1 MISTW
6 GATGGL
12 KPAMSLNLL
21 SGAISSLVTFSRS
34 TVATVTDFEGV
45 IKNTK
50 INEARF
56 DGMRRVENLLA
67 YSQAIGGTTGWSNNA
82 TTSTVNN
89 VSAPDGTTTASKLTE
104 DATTNSHYVGTT
116 TLNTII
122 SGQTYNFSIYLKK
135 GTGATA
141 PQYVQFNAYTSSFNC
156 GIVIDLN
163 AGTIYSTLYIG
174 GATVSSSSVNSI
186 GKGWYKYT
194 FTTKAIAN
202 SGAANA
208 PAIVF
213 INNNPALAI
222 GSGSPSYL
230 GATTSDVYCWGAM
243 VENVTGQT
251 NQNPSE
257 YVSTNVLSYPYQGAG
272 VDGVQ
277 YFNYTNPNCA
287 INGVLTQ
294 IPTTPIN
301 SSNSKWAYNCTTAGD
316 YFSTP
321 SSTANRITGDL
332 SLLAQVALDDW
343 TPTTVQCLIV
353 KDGVSAGTRSWAF
366 NVQASGVLRLN
377 VSFNGTALFSYDSTV
392 ATGFTDRTVHYV
404 GVQRESSTGIIR
416 FYTSEDGRTFTQ
428 LGADVAGTAGALY
441 DATTQPVQFGNLS
454 GLSFALDGKIYDS
467 HVYSGLKFTGTSTMV
482 MDFDPSNWTVGQGNL
497 LTYSQDFSNAVWT
510 KTNATI
516 TTAANVAPDGTL
528 TATLLIESATT
539 AIHYMARSAVTAGV
553 SNGTSY
559 TYSLYFKYAGRQY
572 FVLDLSDALTGG
584 CYIYVDAL
592 NGVITQSVAKTGS
605 WTTVGSSISA
615 VGNGWY
621 RASVTGILGAN
632 NALSPIVWLSS
643 TSTGGENSSY
653 TGDGY
658 SGIYIWGAQLTQT
671 STAVP
676 YLPTTSVAIPSGFL
690 GLETGEVWTLNGN
703 AKIYQGLWD
712 ATGPSSLLIEEQ
724 RINVFLNSTAPATQS
739 YTTSATPYT
748 LSFYGSGT
756 ITLSGSYVAVVAG
769 IDAYTRKTL
778 TFTPTAASLVMTLT
792 GTITSPQLEAGS
804 FATSPIVTA
813 GAQVTRTADQASMT
827 GTNFSSWY
835 NTNASSI
842 YWEGDVIDISS
853 QVKALYALSDNTITN
868 RIDAYEA
875 SGTINFDV
883 YGTGKSSVT
892 ANTKFKV
899 GQSLSATTV
908 LTALNGSVSSTAN
921 TMPSGLNRL
930 NLGSNYTLGTNPMS
944 GHVRQFNVYS
954 TALPTAV
961 LTSLTS

>member
-1 MISTW
+1 MQNSAVRLKAIK
-6 GATGGL
+6 TGGNSMNPT
-12 KPAMSLNLL
+12 PAMSLNLL

-366 NVQASGVLRLN
+366 NVQTSGAPRLN
-377 VSFNGTALFSYDSTV
+377 YSLDGTNILSATATV

-467 HVYSGLKFTGTSTMV
+467 HVYNGLKFTGTSTMV
-482 MDFDPSNWTVGQGNL
+482 MDFDPSNWTSG
-497 LTYSQDFSNAVWT
+497 
-510 KTNATI
+510 
-516 TTAANVAPDGTL
+516 TTFT
-528 TATLLIESATT
+528 
-539 AIHYMARSAVTAGV
+539 
-553 SNGTSY
+553 
-559 TYSLYFKYAGRQY
+559 
-572 FVLDLSDALTGG
+572 
-584 CYIYVDAL
+584 
-592 NGVITQSVAKTGS
+592 
-605 WTTVGSSISA
+605 
-615 VGNGWY
+615 
-621 RASVTGILGAN
+621 
-632 NALSPIVWLSS
+632 
-643 TSTGGENSSY
+643 
-653 TGDGY
+653 
-658 SGIYIWGAQLTQT
+658 
-671 STAVP
+671 
-676 YLPTTSVAIPSGFL
+676 
-690 GLETGEVWTLNGN
+690 GLETGEIWTLNGN

-712 ATGPSSLLIEEQ
+712 ATGPSSLLIEESRTNLVTYSSVFDVGWVKDGGISVTANQ
-724 RINVFLNSTAPATQS
+724 NIAPDGTQAMDLLSRVSGVLNAFAQLYNLVSVGAGGNVGKNYTFSVWVQSQSGTVNGSLAISDFNYATTQQNFTATTTPTRL
-739 YTTSATPYT
+739 TFTSATVWNA
-748 LSFYGSGT
+748 LGT
-756 ITLSGSYVAVVAG
+756 YIAAG
-769 IDAYTRKTL
+769 INL
-778 TFTPTAASLVMTLT
+778 ASVNTQIYIW
-792 GTITSPQLEAGS
+792 GAQLEVGS
-804 FATSPIVTA
+804 FATSYIPTTSA
-813 GAQVTRTADQASMT
+813 AVTRTADSASMT

-835 NTNASSI
+835 NQAQGSLYVDFDLIGLKGAQGMEILSVLNASGS
-842 YWEGDVIDISS
+842 GMD
-853 QVKALYALSDNTITN
+853 LYN
-868 RIDAYEA
+868 
-875 SGTINFDV
+875 V
-883 YGTGKSSVT
+883 
-892 ANTKFKV
+892 
-899 GQSLSATTV
+899 
-908 LTALNGSVSSTAN
+908 
-921 TMPSGLNRL
+921 
-930 NLGSNYTLGTNPMS
+930 TLGTQILSYLGASSSLVISSPAINTKYKALLAYTQTNLNTYINGATPITLSGTLPANIIALGLGFTQTTNANYMS
-944 GHVRQFNVYS
+944 GHIRKLSYYPI
-954 TALPTAV
+954 ALSSANLQG
-961 LTSLTS
+961 LTS